1 MKLYLRKYKISQQN
15 ILNLNFRARRR
26 PGAAIMVRE
35 FEKKISEFYNT
46 EIKLTTIAMDA
57 WLCSNDREVD
67 NVIFCLEPGNL

>member
-1 MKLYLRKYKISQQN
+1 
-15 ILNLNFRARRR
+15 
-26 PGAAIMVRE
+26 MVRE

-46 EIKLTTIAMDA
+46 EIKLITIAMDA